1 MKTLTGF
8 CKFIKQF
15 DETTTIVDIGNIEPF
30 QNKETDKLTVINC
43 LNGKNMTEHCHRF
56 P

>member
-1 MKTLTGF
+1 MTALIGF

-15 DETTTIVDIGNIEPF
+15 DEATILVDIGNIEPF
-30 QNKETDKLTVINC
+30 QNKKTEKLTVINC